1 MLVSPTVR
9 ARQEQRGAR
18 GREIQDNDVSSS
30 SGQMRPCMD
39 EIDFE
44 IHLSLGSKEV
54 RETERDDL
62 SAMGAFEAHARTQQL

>member
-9 ARQEQRGAR
+9 ARQEQCGAR
-18 GREIQDNDVSSS
+18 GREIQDNDVGSS

-54 RETERDDL
+54 SKRDRER
-62 SAMGAFEAHARTQQL
+62 

>member
-9 ARQEQRGAR
+9 ARQEQCGAR
-18 GREIQDNDVSSS
+18 GREIQDNDVGSS

-44 IHLSLGSKEV
+44 IHLSPGSKEV
-54 RETERDDL
+54 SKRDRER
-62 SAMGAFEAHARTQQL
+62 

>member
-1 MLVSPTVR
+1 
-9 ARQEQRGAR
+9 
-18 GREIQDNDVSSS
+18 
-30 SGQMRPCMD
+30 MD